1 LVNSPSGEEKA
12 RLQKLLN
19 EIRDM
24 EDDILC

>member
-1 LVNSPSGEEKA
+1 LVNSPSDEEKA

-24 EDDILC
+24 EDDILF